1 MRMKV
6 SLAEPDIG
14 EDEAQAVYEVV
25 RSGWISEGKL
35 VREFE
40 DQFASYVGSKHAIAT
55 FNGTVGLHLMLL
67 AYGIGSG
74 DEVIVPS
81 LTFISTVTSVMY
93 ADAKP
98 VFAEINPLTFNL
110 DPNDIE
116 RHITNRTK
124 AIIPVHYGGQPA
136 DMIPIL
142 EIAEKYQLYV
152 FEDAAEAH
160 GAEYASK
167 KVGTFGHAAMFSFT
181 PTKNITTGEGGIITT
196 NDSKIAK
203 NIRLLKNH
211 GQESLYRHIVLGYN
225 YRMTEMQAALGL
237 KQLEKLDGIIAKK
250 RKNAKFLSAEISQI
264 NGLSPPFMGKNR
276 KHTYMLYTI
285 SIEPEQIKLSRD
297 EILQALQTKGIEARV
312 YFPPVHLQP
321 LFKKLGYEEGML
333 PTTEKLYKNILS
345 LPFHS
350 KLNHEQ
356 LFYML
361 TSLREILNTK

>member
-1 MRMKV
+1 MKV

-14 EDEAQAVYEVV
+14 EEEAQAVYEVV
-25 RSGWISEGKL
+25 RSGWINEGKK

-40 DQFASYVGSKHAIAT
+40 EVFAAYIGSKYAIAT

-81 LTFISTVTSVMY
+81 LTFISTVTSVMHVG
-93 ADAKP
+93 AKP

-110 DPNDIE
+110 DPDDIE
-116 RHITNRTK
+116 YRITNRTK

-142 EIAEKYQLYV
+142 EIAEKYQLHV

-167 KVGTFGHAAMFSFT
+167 KVGIFGHAAMFSFT
-181 PTKNITTGEGGIITT
+181 PTKNITTGEGGMITT
-196 NDSKIAK
+196 NDLEIAK
-203 NIRLLKNH
+203 NIRLFKNH
-211 GQESLYRHIVLGYN
+211 GQDFQYHHVAIGYN

-237 KQLEKLDGIIAKK
+237 KQLQKLDRIIAKK
-250 RKNAKFLSAEISQI
+250 RKNAKFLSTEISQI

-297 EILQALQTKGIEARV
+297 EILHALKTRGIEAKI

-321 LFKKLGYEEGML
+321 VFRKLGCQEGML
-333 PTTEKLYKNILS
+333 PITEKVCKNILS

-350 KLNHEQ
+350 KLNQEH
-356 LFYML
+356 LWYMV
-361 TSLREILNTK
+361 TSLREILSS